1 MRRSA
6 LDREV
11 GIELIVPA
19 VTSTRAI
26 TARAGANESDSL
38 LIEDISPNF
47 YDVVGAEFAGGRPF
61 TDYEERVRAQVA
73 VLGASV
79 ARALF
84 GRESS
89 VGRAFLLGGDRYY
102 VVGELAPQDLLRREP
117 QRHRGGAAREHR
129 AEKPDAENTVLYI
142 RAVPGRREEAKLEAA
157 TILRLLRNVPPGSPT
172 TSR

>member
-1 MRRSA
+1 M
-6 LDREV
+6 
-11 GIELIVPA
+11 PA

-38 LIEDISPNF
+38 LIEGISPNF
-47 YDVVGAEFAGGRPF
+47 YDVVGADFAAGRPF

-89 VGRAFLLGGDRYY
+89 VGQAFLLGGDRYY
-102 VVGELAPQDLLRREP
+102 VVGELAPRKGTFFGENRNDTVVAMPVNTARQKFPGR
-117 QRHRGGAAREHR
+117 REHR
-129 AEKPDAENTVLYI
+129 ALHSRRP
-142 RAVPGRREEAKLEAA
+142 RACESRRGSRRRPSCDCCA
-157 TILRLLRNVPPGSPT
+157 TCRRASRT